1 MIPSHFTARWRR
13 NIPALLAATV
23 LALAFSP
30 QFTISQQRAAS
41 GSLEFLGE
49 WGMHGE
55 NPGELAQPVG
65 LAVDGANRVYI
76 ADRRTGLL
84 QKFEA
89 SGVPALAAEDL
100 SVRGASALAVDSGGA
115 IYVADARGGR
125 IWIHYPEGD
134 VLRNFRI
141 ATQRAVDPAFS
152 FGITS
157 DGLIIVPDPD
167 GGRLQVFNA
176 TGRLEN
182 IWRLPPITATKP
194 ARPIAVAVGLD
205 DFVYAGDAATG
216 RIVKFDSKGEQVAV
230 WETPADAAGTLRGL
244 AVSRDYVFVLR
255 GAQPQLEV
263 WNLLGQRL
271 LTQSFGGHL
280 DNAAAASLYF
290 AASAD
295 DQIFLLDPARL
306 RVLRFKL
313 HMPAR

>member
-1 MIPSHFTARWRR
+1 
-13 NIPALLAATV
+13 
-23 LALAFSP
+23 
-30 QFTISQQRAAS
+30 
-41 GSLEFLGE
+41 
-49 WGMHGE
+49 
-55 NPGELAQPVG
+55 
-65 LAVDGANRVYI
+65 
-76 ADRRTGLL
+76 LL
-84 QKFEA
+84 QKFE
-89 SGVPALAAEDL
+89 SNGVPALAAEDL

-125 IWIHYPEGD
+125 VWIHYPDGD

-157 DGLIIVPDPD
+157 LGLIIVPDPD

-182 IWRLPPITATKP
+182 IWRLPLLTATKP
-194 ARPIAVAVGLD
+194 ARPIAVAVSLD

-216 RIVKFDSKGEQVAV
+216 RIVKFDGKGEQVAV

-244 AVSRDYVFVLR
+244 AVSRNYVFVLR

-263 WNLLGQRL
+263 WNLLGQRIM
-271 LTQSFGGHL
+271 TQTFGGHL
-280 DNAAAASLYF
+280 DTTVASSLYF

-295 DQIFLLDPARL
+295 DQIFLLDPAKL

-313 HMPAR
+313 HMPSR

>member
-1 MIPSHFTARWRR
+1 
-13 NIPALLAATV
+13 
-23 LALAFSP
+23 
-30 QFTISQQRAAS
+30 
-41 GSLEFLGE
+41 
-49 WGMHGE
+49 MHGE

-84 QKFEA
+84 QKFES

-125 IWIHYPEGD
+125 VWIHYPDGD

-182 IWRLPPITATKP
+182 IWRLPRITAAKP
-194 ARPIAVAVGLD
+194 ARPIAAAVGLD

-216 RIVKFDSKGEQVAV
+216 RIVKFDSEGEQVGV
-230 WETPADAAGTLRGL
+230 WETPADAAGMLRGL
-244 AVSRDYVFVLR
+244 AVSRNYVLVLR

-280 DNAAAASLYF
+280 DTTATTPLYF
-290 AASAD
+290 AASED